1 MLFVRLGGLAGGAS
15 VSEPPLVDSTDNGY
29 IYMVPVR
36 YRPNA
41 ASGSVAVGG
50 VRIISALS
58 QASCV
63 RTCTITYE

>member
-1 MLFVRLGGLAGGAS
+1 MCEISQNISSDFKK
-15 VSEPPLVDSTDNGY
+15 
-29 IYMVPVR
+29 VPVR

-58 QASCV
+58 EAVFICMCANSL
-63 RTCTITYE
+63 